1 MRKQVIG
8 LLGICLLLAL
18 PVIAQDESS
27 SIVTALRHVSM
38 RSQPESGAALVV
50 FVEKDDTLVV
60 LAVVENGLSIQGNM
74 RWYQVQ
80 TDDGIT
86 GYVWSGAFTELEV
99 DAQPAT
105 AVVSARQ
112 TNLRAEASGSST
124 LLDTLTGGQSVTIL
138 DAEPDGETINGVSL
152 WYRVLTASNKEG
164 YVWSG
169 TLDVPQAV
177 TRTATTRYYANLR
190 DVATN
195 TGRIIA
201 VIPVGEAV
209 TILAEVRRGQSL
221 NGNRLWYRVETAVGE
236 IGFIWSG
243 ALSEISET
251 SAGG

>member
-1 MRKQVIG
+1 MRKRLIG

-18 PVIAQDESS
+18 PVLAQNGSS
-27 SIVTALRHVSM
+27 SLVTALRRVSM
-38 RSQPESGAALVV
+38 RSQPEAGAVLVA
-50 FVEKDDTLVV
+50 FVEKEDTLVV
-60 LAVVENGLSIQGNM
+60 LAVVEDGLSIQGNM

-86 GYVWSGAFTELEV
+86 GVWSGAFAELE
-99 DAQPAT
+99 AGMQSAT

-112 TNLRAEASGSST
+112 TNLRAEASGSGT
-124 LLDTLTGGQSVTIL
+124 LLDTLTEGQSVTIL
-138 DAEPDGETINGVSL
+138 DAEPDGEPINGISL

-169 TLDVPQAV
+169 VLDVPQAV
-177 TRTATTRYYANLR
+177 THTATTRYYANLR

-209 TILAEVRRGQSL
+209 TILAEVRRGQSV
-221 NGNRLWYRVETAVGE
+221 NGNRLWYRVETAAGE
-236 IGFIWSG
+236 IGFVWSG
-243 ALSEISET
+243 ALSEIVET
-251 SAGG
+251 GAGN

>member
-1 MRKQVIG
+1 MRKRLIG

-18 PVIAQDESS
+18 PVLAQNGSS
-27 SIVTALRHVSM
+27 SLVTALRRVSM
-38 RSQPESGAALVV
+38 RSQPEAGAVLVA
-50 FVEKDDTLVV
+50 FVEKEDTLVV
-60 LAVVENGLSIQGNM
+60 LAVVEDGLSIQGNM

-86 GYVWSGAFTELEV
+86 GYVWSGAFAELE
-99 DAQPAT
+99 AGMQSAT

-112 TNLRAEASGSST
+112 TNLRAEASGSGT
-124 LLDTLTGGQSVTIL
+124 LLDTLTEGQSVTIL
-138 DAEPDGETINGVSL
+138 DADPDGEPINGISL

-169 TLDVPQAV
+169 VLDVPQPV
-177 TRTATTRYYANLR
+177 THTATTRYYANLR

-209 TILAEVRRGQSL
+209 TILAEVRRGQSV
-221 NGNRLWYRVETAVGE
+221 NGNRLWYRVETAAGE
-236 IGFIWSG
+236 IGFVWSG
-243 ALSEISET
+243 ALSEIVET
-251 SAGG
+251 GAGN